1 MHNNFIIYKT
11 YFETAVVLSFKEDTL
26 ENKFA
31 SNQTFFMPHSSNK
44 TDFRNN
50 IKPLPWEMVSSQ
62 LLFRK

>member
-1 MHNNFIIYKT
+1 MAI
-11 YFETAVVLSFKEDTL
+11 VLLFKDDTL
-26 ENKFA
+26 QNKFT

-62 LLFRK
+62 LLFRKEAAENAL